1 MTLPDKP
8 STSDESSVPG
18 DKPDENQATPDGSVD
33 KNANAVNGRS
43 AGIPSPQVPDPN
55 PSAPAAVPSVD
66 ELLEAQK
73 DRRVMRRILFGVL
86 ALVALAFFVT
96 LLRILVSIFSVD
108 SLPHTVI
115 TTAHGATLLIA
126 GLSMLTAASLS
137 IMLGL
142 IRIASE
148 PTPKDE
154 RSPEPTIATAFSE
167 GLKAIA
173 EAIRSR

>member
-1 MTLPDKP
+1 
-8 STSDESSVPG
+8 
-18 DKPDENQATPDGSVD
+18 
-33 KNANAVNGRS
+33 
-43 AGIPSPQVPDPN
+43 
-55 PSAPAAVPSVD
+55 
-66 ELLEAQK
+66 
-73 DRRVMRRILFGVL
+73 MRRILFGVL